1 MAVRLSTQA
10 IELPYYSIKIK
21 NPLKREKS
29 TSMNKIFGKILL
41 LGFVLCCSA
50 QAANKV
56 NPNSYIPMADI
67 KSLHSAKA
75 ALIPYPERISWGK
88 GTYQGNKLTS
98 TIEPLS
104 FSNSEEAYKLTI
116 NAQGIKMHANHQRG
130 IFYAKVTLKQL
141 ASETSNA
148 YPFVDIEDA
157 PAYKIRGVMH
167 DVGRNFQSISALKK
181 QLVHLSRYKMNTFHW
196 HLSDNPGWR
205 IESIKYP
212 QLNDKANYRQSRD
225 PGSFYSYAEINELIK
240 FAKQLNINVIP
251 ELDMP
256 GHSQFFT
263 KTFGFTMGSEQ
274 GRKICL
280 DLLQEFFDQVPRSS
294 APIIHI
300 GADEVKIKD
309 PEVFIQLMVDKI
321 ESQGRTAVVWSPG
334 LAPLSKTI
342 SHTWK
347 GQNKYPKR
355 RTLDSVDL
363 YTNKMDP
370 FNALN
375 QVYFKR
381 INGQFSEDKSVSLG
395 GIIATWNDVN
405 VDKGQDIQRNNPF
418 YTSALTG
425 AEVMWKGNKT
435 GSTLYQFQYP
445 PLGSVENTMLAEFEQ
460 RLLVHK
466 KRYFNDN
473 DELFFYRPQ
482 DKARWK
488 INHNGKVKSYTG
500 NTLVYKT
507 RHSRGNISA
516 GYFQD
521 LPVGSELSATRI
533 ITSKQAK
540 KVKLYVGI
548 NMPERSH
555 RMWQGVPELGQWD
568 AFGATVTLNSKTLAP
583 PKWQKPGNLKVLR
596 SVWRSSIKEIP
607 WSTEDL
613 YWLRKPVEV
622 ELKAGENEL
631 IINSTLG
638 HKNQVWQVSAWI
650 DEL

>member
-1 MAVRLSTQA
+1 MIKA
-10 IELPYYSIKIK
+10 I
-21 NPLKREKS
+21 
-29 TSMNKIFGKILL
+29 TSLL
-41 LGFVLCCSA
+41 VGVLCCSA
-50 QAANKV
+50 QATS
-56 NPNSYIPMADI
+56 NSSHEAYIPMADI
-67 KSLHSAKA
+67 NNLRSAKA
-75 ALIPYPERISWGK
+75 ALIPYPEKISWGK
-88 GTYQGNKLTS
+88 GAYHGKHITEVIK
-98 TIEPLS
+98 PLS
-104 FSNSEEAYKLTI
+104 FSTSEEAYKLSI
-116 NAQGIKMHANHQRG
+116 NDQGIVIQANHQRG
-130 IFYAKVTLKQL
+130 LFYAKITLKQL
-141 ASETSNA
+141 AAETKAS
-148 YPFVDIEDA
+148 YPFVEIEDA

-167 DVGRNFQSISALKK
+167 DVGRNFQSIAALKE
-181 QLVHLSRYKMNTFHW
+181 QLLHLSRYKINTFHW

-212 QLNDKANYRQSRD
+212 QLNDKANYRQTRN
-225 PGSFYSYAEINELIK
+225 PGDFYSYAEIIEFIE
-240 FAKQLNINVIP
+240 FANQLNINVIP

-263 KTFGFTMGSEQ
+263 NTFGFTMGSEQ

-280 DLLQEFFDQVPRSS
+280 DLLQEFFDKVPRSLAS
-294 APIIHI
+294 IIHI

-321 ESQGRTAVVWSPG
+321 EGQGRTAVVWAPG

-347 GQNKYPKR
+347 GQNHYPER
-355 RTLDSVDL
+355 QTLDSVDL

-381 INGQFSEDKSVSLG
+381 INGEYSANKSVSLG

-405 VDKGQDIQRNNPF
+405 VDQEQEVLRNNPF
-418 YTSALTG
+418 YTSALVG
-425 AEVMWKGNKT
+425 AEVLWKGNKT
-435 GSTLYQFQYP
+435 GSTQYQFQYP
-445 PLGSVENTMLAEFEQ
+445 PIGSVENTMLTEFEQ

-466 KRYFNDN
+466 RRYFKDN
-473 DELFFYRPQ
+473 DDIFFYRDQ
-482 DKARWK
+482 ANAQWQ
-488 INHNGKVKSYTG
+488 INVKGEEQTYSG

-521 LPVGSELSATRI
+521 LSVGTKLSATRI
-533 ITSKQAK
+533 INSKHAQ

-555 RMWQGVPELGQWD
+555 RMWQGVPGQGQWD
-568 AFGATVTLNSKTLAP
+568 AFGATVTLNGKPLAP
-583 PKWQKPGNLKVLR
+583 PKWRKPGNLKVLR
-596 SVWRSSIKEIP
+596 SVWRSPIKENP
-607 WSTEDL
+607 WTTEDL
-613 YWLRKPVEV
+613 YWLREPVV
-622 ELKAGENEL
+622 IDLKAGKNEL
-631 IINSTLG
+631 VINSKLG

-650 DEL
+650 DEM

>member
-1 MAVRLSTQA
+1 MM
-10 IELPYYSIKIK
+10 IKQYIC
-21 NPLKREKS
+21 
-29 TSMNKIFGKILL
+29 LL
-41 LGFVLCCSA
+41 AMVVFCCP
-50 QAANKV
+50 AASDDKAKQ
-56 NPNSYIPMADI
+56 NSYVPMAEI
-67 KSLHSAKA
+67 SNLNSAKA
-75 ALIPYPERISWGK
+75 ALIPYPEYINWGK

-98 TIEPLS
+98 TIELLS
-104 FSNSEEAYKLTI
+104 FSHSEEAYKLTI
-116 NAQGIKMHANHQRG
+116 NAQGIRIQANHQRG
-130 IFYAKVTLKQL
+130 LFYAKVTLKQL
-141 ASETSNA
+141 ADETNNA

-157 PAYKIRGVMH
+157 PAYEIRGVMH
-167 DVGRNFQSISALKK
+167 DVGRNFQSITELKK
-181 QLVHLSRYKMNTFHW
+181 QLVHLSRYKINTFHW

-212 QLNDKANYRQSRD
+212 QLNDKANYRQSRA
-225 PGSFYSYAEINELIK
+225 PGKFYSYDEINDLIK

-280 DLLQEFFDQVPRSS
+280 DLLQEFFDKVPRSL

-300 GADEVKIKD
+300 GADEVKIDD

-321 ESQGRTAVVWSPG
+321 ESHGRTAVVWAPG
-334 LAPLSKTI
+334 LLPLSKTI

-347 GQNKYPKR
+347 GKNHYPKR
-355 RTLDSVDL
+355 QAIDSVDL

-381 INGQFSEDKSVSLG
+381 INGELSENKSVSLG

-405 VDKGQDIQRNNPF
+405 VDQESEVLRNNPF

-445 PLGSVENTMLAEFEQ
+445 PLGSIENTMLAEFEQ

-466 KRYFNDN
+466 KRYFSDN

-482 DKARWK
+482 NKAQWK
-488 INHNGKVKSYTG
+488 INNGGKETTYTG

-521 LPVGSELSATRI
+521 LAVGSTLSATRI
-533 ITSKQAK
+533 ITTQTAK
-540 KVKLYVGI
+540 KVKLYIGI
-548 NMPERSH
+548 NIPERSH
-555 RMWQGVPELGQWD
+555 RMWQGVPESGQWD
-568 AFGATVTLNSKTLAP
+568 AFGATVTLNGKALSP
-583 PKWQKPGNLKVLR
+583 PKWRNPGKLKVLR
-596 SVWRSSIKEIP
+596 SVWRSPIKEIP

-613 YWLRKPVEV
+613 YWLRKPIEV
-622 ELKAGENEL
+622 DLKAGKNEL
-631 IINSTLG
+631 VINSTLG
-638 HKNQVWQVSAWI
+638 HKNQVWQVSAWVE
-650 DEL
+650 DM